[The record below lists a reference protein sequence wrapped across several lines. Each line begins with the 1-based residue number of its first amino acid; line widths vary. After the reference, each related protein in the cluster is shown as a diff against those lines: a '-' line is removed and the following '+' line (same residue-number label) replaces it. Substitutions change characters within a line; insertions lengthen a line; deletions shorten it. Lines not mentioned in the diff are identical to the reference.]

1 MQKKIPQRQC
11 MGCRERKAKRELI
24 RVVRTPEGTVNL
36 DFGGK
41 MNGRGAY
48 ICPQMDCLKKALKS
62 KALDRSLEALHARLV
77 IVAGDASDH
86 TWRRAMSFVAG
97 TKQQVLRVPF
107 TKDQLGFAI
116 GRQELAIA
124 AFTDAALAAS
134 FVKALPQT
142 EKTAQ
147 VLEALNEKARQV
159 KQRQKEAKAHQK
171 NVRMGKKK

>member
-1 MQKKIPQRQC
+1 MDKALNYL
-11 MGCRERKAKRELI
+11 GLARKAGLAELGEE
-24 RVVRTPEGTVNL
+24 P
-36 DFGGK
+36 GG
-41 MNGRGAY
+41 GA
-48 ICPQMDCLKKALKS
+48 A
-62 KALDRSLEALHARLV
+62 RALHARLG
-77 IVAGDASDH
+77 IVASDASDH